1 MLVYPDK
8 VRRAVL
14 PIVKP
19 ARGSSGEAAMVAQR
33 FLKDIFADTQEGLL
47 MREFLEPYVRE
58 SPDYDV

>member
-1 MLVYPDK
+1 
-8 VRRAVL
+8 
-14 PIVKP
+14 VKP